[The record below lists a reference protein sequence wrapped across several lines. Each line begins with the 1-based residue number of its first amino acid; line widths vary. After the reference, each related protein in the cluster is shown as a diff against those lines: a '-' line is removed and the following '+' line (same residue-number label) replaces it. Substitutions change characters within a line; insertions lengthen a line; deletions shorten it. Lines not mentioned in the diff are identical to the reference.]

1 MGLSNRDYYQD
12 GDEFGGGGR
21 GIRANGPMSVVAK
34 LILVTVI
41 GYVVSF
47 LLIEKG
53 EFLRLSV
60 DGIKSGQLWRL
71 VTYGFVSPPGGGE
84 ILFFAISMYVLYFTG
99 NMILPLIGA
108 SEFVWLYVATV
119 VVGGV
124 AAILDPRNPADNLA
138 IPSLA
143 PGAMFLWAAMRYPHH
158 KILLMFII
166 PVEFWMAAALGVIVA
181 VWATITAA
189 GEGVVSVGPVLA
201 AMIFVASHQYYGWR
215 FTRLRESLAA
225 LKPKPKSKLRVY
237 APEEP
242 SRDDDLSLKVDAI
255 LEKISLEGEASLTS
269 KERKILKQASKQY
282 KDRV

>member
-21 GIRANGPMSVVAK
+21 GIRSSGPMSVVAK
-34 LILVTVI
+34 LIAVTVV
-41 GYVVSF
+41 GYVVST
-47 LLIEKG
+47 LMADNAEI
-53 EFLRLSV
+53 LRLSI
-60 DGIKSGQLWRL
+60 DGVTSGQIWQL
-71 VTYGFVSPPGGGE
+71 VTYAFVAPPRGGN
-84 ILFFAISMYVLYFTG
+84 ILFFALSMYVLYFTG
-99 NMILPLIGA
+99 NMILPLIGSA
-108 SEFVWLYVATV
+108 EFVWLYIATIL
-119 VVGGV
+119 VGGV
-124 AAILDPRNPADNLA
+124 AAILDPLSPASNVA
-138 IPSLA
+138 IPGIGA
-143 PGAMFLWAAMRYPHH
+143 GAMFLWAAMRYPHH

-201 AMIFVASHQYYGWR
+201 VMIFAASHQYYGWR

>member
-41 GYVVSF
+41 GYVVST
-47 LLIEKG
+47 LLVENASL
-53 EFLRLSV
+53 LRLSAEGV
-60 DGIKSGQLWRL
+60 KSGQLWRL
-71 VTYGFVSPPGGGE
+71 LTYGFVAPAGGE
-84 ILFFAISMYVLYFTG
+84 FILWFALAMYVLYFTG
-99 NMILPLIGA
+99 NMILPLIGSA
-108 SEFVWLYVATV
+108 EFVWLYVSTIL
-119 VVGGV
+119 VGGI
-124 AAILDPRNPADNLA
+124 ASIADPLTPAENLA
-138 IPSLA
+138 IPGLGA
-143 PGAMFLWAAMRYPHH
+143 GAMFLWAAMRYPHH
-158 KILLMFII
+158 KIMLMFII

-189 GEGVVSVGPVLA
+189 GQGVVSVGPVLA
-201 AMIFVASHQYYGWR
+201 VMIFAASHQYYGWR

-255 LEKISLEGEASLTS
+255 LEKISLEGEASLTN